1 MTSILVLQK
10 GATEPGVDI
19 KRDKGAS
26 VTAGRPRDVDK
37 TMSEMSNG
45 DLPSPPD
52 GGWGWVVV
60 FASFMIHFMG
70 M

>member
-1 MTSILVLQK
+1 M
-10 GATEPGVDI
+10 

-26 VTAGRPRDVDK
+26 VTVDRPRDVDK
-37 TMSEMSNG
+37 TMSELSNG
-45 DLPSPPD
+45 GLPSPPD
-52 GGWGWVVV
+52 CGWGWVVV

>member
-1 MTSILVLQK
+1 M
-10 GATEPGVDI
+10 
-19 KRDKGAS
+19 KRNKVAS
-26 VTAGRPRDVDK
+26 VTADRPRDVDK
-37 TMSEMSNG
+37 TMSELSNG
-45 DLPSPPD
+45 DLPSLPD